1 MLQSSRRRNLSRL
14 QNWIATAANEN
25 GLKKKYVSKRSV
37 TPRTVLRRKRS
48 RLIPLASTCLL
59 LVVTYFSFRQK
70 SFVMLCRLVTRYLE
84 TRRTSEEIALW
95 RGTHLK
101 ENFPKLD
108 TTAKIDLVVSHCDLS
123 IDWIFKWAA
132 PLEFRNISIFSK
144 CGKPVVGAPENAKII
159 RLENVGRCDH
169 TYAYFMSKYHS
180 ETKDKGA
187 GEKSDFVV
195 FFKDNDNSHRNHYS
209 RHKKL
214 DEMIPLAKEFGF
226 ACHEET
232 NWVWSEGT
240 PMHPICQISYF
251 HDWDGLGKFKVEEY
265 SRLRRD
271 DNSEFQSQTGGTLG
285 EYAKTMG
292 IIPYKRTDSMSGSK
306 IDEIGQSNKHD
317 IVPVCYGGNFM
328 VQSSQILSRSTAFW
342 DRIESSLSRGNNIAE
357 GHFMERLWGTILAK
371 PLQQDLASKVLGQ
384 ARYGVCGVEKNHLGA
399 LSK

>member
-14 QNWIATAANEN
+14 HNWMAAANEN
-25 GLKKKYVSKRSV
+25 GLEKKGISKRSFS
-37 TPRTVLRRKRS
+37 PRTVLRRKPS
-48 RLIPLASTCLL
+48 RLVLLASTSLV
-59 LVVTYFSFRQK
+59 LVVIFLDFRHQ
-70 SFVMLCRLVTRYLE
+70 SFVKLCLIVTSYLE
-84 TRRTSEEIALW
+84 SHCRSEVIALW

-108 TTAKIDLVVSHCDLS
+108 TTAKIDLVVSHCDLP
-123 IDWIFKWAA
+123 IDWIFEWLA
-132 PLEFRNISIFSK
+132 PLEFRNVSIFSK

-169 TYAYFMSKYHS
+169 TYAYFMSKYRS
-180 ETKDKGA
+180 ETNDKGS

-195 FFKDNDNSHRNHYS
+195 FFKDNDNSHRIHYS

-251 HDWDGLGKFKVEEY
+251 HDWDGLGEFKIEEY

-271 DNSEFQSQTGGTLG
+271 DRSEFQSQTGGTLA
-285 EYAKTMG
+285 EYAKHMG
-292 IIPYKRTDSMSGSK
+292 IMPHKLSNSVSGSK
-306 IDEIGQSNKHD
+306 IDQIGQSNKHT

-328 VQSSQILSRSTAFW
+328 VQSEQILSRSSAFW

-357 GHFMERLWGTILAK
+357 GHFIERLWGTILAK
-371 PLQQDLASKVLGQ
+371 PLQQDLASTVLGQ
-384 ARYGVCGVEKNHLGA
+384 ARYGVCGAEENHLGA
-399 LSK
+399 LTK